1 MTEWRIKELSDM
13 TQVSIRMLRHYDK
26 IGLLQPSYR
35 ANNGYRYYNA
45 NDLAKLQQ
53 IIALKSF
60 GFTLNAIKDILDKHH
75 NVYAHLQTQHQ
86 VIKQQRHQLQQL
98 DEILQQVL
106 KHSSPHKAPDWHHLI
121 TLIERY
127 QMTQNLR
134 NTLKQGWAGKNLTAE
149 QFEEYLSLYEI
160 LPEEFAARDALIQ
173 RINNQEVGQ
182 PDGPDGE
189 SAVQLIN
196 DLAKKL
202 RVHFEKQIKLGSSLL
217 KSIQSGQL
225 SSFELTSEGQLW
237 INQAILKHWLKRWN
251 TLYENIVANL
261 KNNPES
267 EQGRTVAH
275 QWQSI
280 LDDYF
285 SAGPRAFL
293 TGILLWNDV
302 SQQQN
307 KLEKLETMPSP
318 QEMLKQ
324 IDIPLLLNP
333 EAVTWI
339 SRALEVH
346 L

>member
-13 TQVSIRMLRHYDK
+13 TQISIRMLRHYDK
-26 IGLLQPSYR
+26 IGLLKPSYR

-60 GFTLNAIKDILDKHH
+60 GFTLSGIKNIVDKHN

-86 VIKQQRHQLQQL
+86 VIKQQRHQLQQV

-106 KHSSPHKAPDWHHLI
+106 KHLSPHETPDWHHLI

-134 NTLKQGWAGKNLTAE
+134 NTLKQGWAGKTLTAE

-189 SAVQLIN
+189 CAVQLIN
-196 DLAKKL
+196 DLVKKL
-202 RVHFEKQIKLGSSLL
+202 KIHFAKQIKLGASLF

-237 INQAILKHWLKRWN
+237 ISCEIL
-251 TLYENIVANL
+251 
-261 KNNPES
+261 
-267 EQGRTVAH
+267 G
-275 QWQSI
+275 
-280 LDDYF
+280 
-285 SAGPRAFL
+285 
-293 TGILLWNDV
+293 
-302 SQQQN
+302 
-307 KLEKLETMPSP
+307 
-318 QEMLKQ
+318 
-324 IDIPLLLNP
+324 
-333 EAVTWI
+333 
-339 SRALEVH
+339 
-346 L
+346 

>member
-1 MTEWRIKELSDM
+1 MTEWRIKELSDI

-26 IGLLQPSYR
+26 IGLLKPSYR
-35 ANNGYRYYNA
+35 ADNGYRYYNA
-45 NDLAKLQQ
+45 GDLAKLQQ

-60 GFTLNAIKDILDKHH
+60 GFTLSGIKNIVDKHN

-86 VIKQQRHQLQQL
+86 VIKQQRHQLQQV

-106 KHSSPHKAPDWHHLI
+106 KHLSPHETPDWHHLI

-149 QFEEYLSLYEI
+149 QFEEYLSIYET

-182 PDGPDGE
+182 PDETDGE
-189 SAVQLIN
+189 YAVQLIN
-196 DLAKKL
+196 DLVKKL
-202 RVHFEKQIKLGSSLL
+202 KVHFAKQIKLGSSLL

-237 INQAILKHWLKRWN
+237 ISRAILAHWLKRWN

-261 KNNPES
+261 KNNPEG
-267 EQGRTVAH
+267 EQGRIVAH
-275 QWQSI
+275 QWQAI

-293 TGILLWNDV
+293 TGILLWNDA
-302 SQQQN
+302 SRQQN
-307 KLEKLETMPSP
+307 ELEKLETMPAP

-324 IDIPLLLNP
+324 IHIPLLLNP
-333 EAVTWI
+333 EAATWI